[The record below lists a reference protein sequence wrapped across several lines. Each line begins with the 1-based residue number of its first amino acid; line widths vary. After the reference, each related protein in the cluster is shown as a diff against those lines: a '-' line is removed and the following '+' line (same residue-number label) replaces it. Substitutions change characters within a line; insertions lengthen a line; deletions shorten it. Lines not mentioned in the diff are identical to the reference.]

1 MAVAHSGGVN
11 PLKPLIRSSTSVT
24 TTLIS
29 NANTKKTTSAS
40 DLNALKGIARSVK
53 TRRKEVPLRPN
64 YSINL
69 WSIMKNC
76 IGKDLSKIPI
86 PVNFSEPLSMLQRIT
101 EELEYS
107 DLLDKASQCDDQ
119 WEQMAYVAA
128 FTVTAYST
136 TATRTNKP
144 FNPLLNETF
153 ECDRLD
159 DYGWRSMAE
168 QVSHHPPGVAVV
180 CHYFSCPC

>member
-1 MAVAHSGGVN
+1 MDLSS
-11 PLKPLIRSSTSVT
+11 LKFVTRS
-24 TTLIS
+24 
-29 NANTKKTTSAS
+29 
-40 DLNALKGIARSVK
+40 ARQ
-53 TRRKEVPLRPN
+53 RRTHITPRPN

-107 DLLDKASQCDDQ
+107 HLLDTAAECEDQ
-119 WEQMAYVAA
+119 WEQMALVAA
-128 FTVTAYST
+128 FTVTSYST

-144 FNPLLNETF
+144 FNPLLGETY

-159 DYGWRSMAE
+159 DYGWRSITE
-168 QVSHHPPGVAVV
+168 QVSHHPPGFALV
-180 CHYFSCPC
+180 